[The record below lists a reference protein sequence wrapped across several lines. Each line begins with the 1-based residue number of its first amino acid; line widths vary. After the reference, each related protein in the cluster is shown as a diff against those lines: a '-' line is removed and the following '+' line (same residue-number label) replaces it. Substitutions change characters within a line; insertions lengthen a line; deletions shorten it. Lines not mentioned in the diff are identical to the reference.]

1 MPKRRAVLV
10 GVALTTVAILGQLRP
25 TPHRIPGRRPLNLE
39 QDVPAEF
46 GAWRQDTGIAPLQPS
61 PDVEAKLQQLYSQQ
75 LSRTY
80 RNADGQRVMLL
91 IAYGEDQLELTTQ
104 VHLPSVCYP
113 AQGFDII
120 QQFETRLPIGGGTL
134 PVVRMVARAPGRN
147 EPITYWITMADM
159 VIQNETQRRV
169 ARVRYALRGLIP
181 DGMLVRIST
190 IDTDVERAFTIQTN
204 FLRELQ
210 AAIQPSITARIYGD
224 GIHRLS

>member
-1 MPKRRAVLV
+1 
-10 GVALTTVAILGQLRP
+10 
-25 TPHRIPGRRPLNLE
+25 
-39 QDVPAEF
+39 
-46 GAWRQDTGIAPLQPS
+46 
-61 PDVEAKLQQLYSQQ
+61 
-75 LSRTY
+75 
-80 RNADGQRVMLL
+80 MLL